1 MVLEKAKKEEKI
13 REIINKLDEENKVLK
28 ATNDCVFKALFQSEE
43 CMPVLAYV
51 IGEVLNLTQSY
62 VLNNLSFKPTELV
75 KERYFEH
82 GKITDLLIEITGK
95 VINLEM
101 NQESKDK
108 QGKVIKN
115 NKYHHT
121 LAGRTLLIA
130 EDYKNMKEIV
140 QINFD
145 FINRFDDR
153 LIIPFRLMDEEGKFI
168 LDEKFTNYHINM
180 EKVREKSYNI
190 NELNKFEKI
199 LLILQEESKTRL
211 RQLSKGDG
219 ELIMM
224 VKKIEEMSYDPEL
237 IGLYDKEKM
246 DNFVNGINL
255 ADAEKK
261 GLEQGFEQG
270 SKNEKLE
277 IAKNMLNKKMDMEII
292 SEITG
297 LTNDEIENLK

>member
-1 MVLEKAKKEEKI
+1 MITKNMEREQRI
-13 REIINKLDEENKVLK
+13 RKIINNLDKDNKVLK

-43 CMPVLAYV
+43 CKPVLAYV
-51 IGEVLNLTQSY
+51 IGEVLNLTKEY
-62 VLNNLSFKPTELV
+62 VLNNMSFKPTELA

-82 GKITDLLIEITGK
+82 GKITDLIIEITGK

-145 FINRFDDR
+145 LINRFDDR
-153 LIIPFRLMDEEGKFI
+153 IIIPFRLMDEEGKFI

-180 EKVREKSYNI
+180 EKVREKGYNI
-190 NELNKFEKI
+190 DELNKFEKI

-211 RQLSKGDG
+211 KELSKGDG

-224 VKKIEEMSYDPEL
+224 VKKIEEMSYNPEL
-237 IGLYDKEKM
+237 IGLYDKEKR
-246 DNFVNGINL
+246 DAVVNGINI

-261 GLEQGFEQG
+261 G
-270 SKNEKLE
+270 SKEKQIE
-277 IAKNMLNKKMDMEII
+277 IAKNMLLKGTDIEFI
-292 SEITG
+292 SEV
-297 LTNDEIENLK
+297 TNLSKDEIENLK